1 MQLTTRQR
9 WFEHI
14 ARVHGAIGLSSAHH
28 GMQLIDEQDHSSLF
42 LGELFQ
48 HGFQAL
54 FELTAKLGSGEQ
66 RAHIQRQHAFL
77 FQTFGYFTVNDALSQ
92 AFDDGGFTH
101 TRFANQHRVVLG
113 ATLQHLNRT
122 ADFVI
127 ATDHRVEL
135 AVQRA
140 LGEVQCVLIQRF
152 TLIFGVGVINAGAA
166 TQAVDRRL

>member
-1 MQLTTRQR
+1 
-9 WFEHI
+9 
-14 ARVHGAIGLSSAHH
+14 
-28 GMQLIDEQDHSSLF
+28 MQLIDEQDHSSLF

-66 RAHIQRQHAFL
+66 RAHIQRQHALL
-77 FQTFGYFTVNDALSQ
+77 FQTFGYFTVDDALGQ
-92 AFDDGGFTH
+92 ALDDGGFTY

-166 TQAVDRRL
+166 TQAVDGRL